1 MDIKASLFVPGFS
14 VTPGYNESNYAALKG
29 LAALWD
35 EPATY
40 VKQFAEAM
48 QSVTQGYFLSY
59 FTEKCMPGEWVS
71 LNNDIVFNEAG
82 LTAKQWRNI
91 REQLMGKGLL
101 LNKRTV
107 FPTDSLFT
115 LDDLLLER
123 MIHEHSTRDIA
134 AMTCPPVSINK
145 LHLKTL
151 SALGLSFKSILYLS
165 LMQNETE
172 YVAFDKRGEWS
183 PWTYMSEGHVSE
195 MTLLSRRE
203 QETAI
208 AELSKFGLVKIKLEG
223 MPATRSGRYSLKAL
237 GNLTAQFMNRT

>member
-1 MDIKASLFVPGFS
+1 MNTDIKSSLFAPGFLAPDYREH
-14 VTPGYNESNYAALKG
+14 TLKS

-71 LNNDIVFNEAG
+71 LNNDIVFDEAG
-82 LTAKQWRNI
+82 LTPKQWRNI
-91 REQLMGKGLL
+91 RQQLMGKGLL

-123 MIHEHSTRDIA
+123 TIREHSTRNITA
-134 AMTCPPVSINK
+134 IGCPPVSINK

-151 SALGLSFKSILYLS
+151 ASLGLSFKSVLYLS
-165 LMQNETE
+165 FLQNETE
-172 YVAFDKRGEWS
+172 YVAFQNRGEWS
-183 PWTYMSEGHVSE
+183 PWTYLAEGHVTE
-195 MTLLSRRE
+195 MTRLSRRQ

-208 AELSKFGLVKIKLEG
+208 AELGKIGLIEVKLEG
-223 MPATRSGRYSLKAL
+223 MPATRSGRYSLKVL
-237 GNLTAQFMNRT
+237 GALTAQYLNRT